1 MEKKLMDK
9 AFLLLLYWMV
19 FASFTFTD
27 YYSERIMRIFPLYW
41 IVKCIYCMYLY
52 LPQTDGLNIMEERVI
67 LPALQKFAK
76 NRAGETPQNTLP

>member
-1 MEKKLMDK
+1 MEKKQTDK
-9 AFLLLLYWMV
+9 AFSLLLYWMV

-27 YYSERIMRIFPLYW
+27 CYAERIMRIFPLYW

-52 LPQTDGLNIMEERVI
+52 LPQTEGINIMEEKVI

-76 NRAGETPQNTLP
+76 SRAGKAP